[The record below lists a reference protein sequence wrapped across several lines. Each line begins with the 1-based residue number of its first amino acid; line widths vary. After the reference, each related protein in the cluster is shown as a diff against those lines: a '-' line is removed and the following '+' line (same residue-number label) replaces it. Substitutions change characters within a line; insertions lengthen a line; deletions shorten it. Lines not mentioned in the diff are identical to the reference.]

1 VNARAWV
8 VGLAGLGIG
17 ALLALRVMIPN
28 GMDPTVFVAF
38 GEDAPVQ
45 TRYGRDL
52 LGDVRVRRDLGHDG
66 KFFFAQAN
74 DPWYLDPDRH
84 AVVLDRP
91 IYRAQRMFF
100 PLIAGGLGAFPPGV
114 VVWAMLVTNLLALAV
129 GAFLAAR
136 LAEGLGASP
145 WLGLWV
151 PLNPGLL
158 FELDIG
164 GAGIVAYASALG
176 AVYALT
182 RGHVMPAALLFTAA
196 ALSRETMLAF
206 AAGTFVLW
214 WIDRRR
220 TAWSLLAVPITGM
233 AVWNAYL
240 WLRLDGIDGTGS
252 GAINFGLPFVGLV
265 DAFRSWITEPFDLL
279 LSAVLLA
286 VVVAFVPVAV
296 RSRLPIAWG
305 ALPFAALVV
314 VLSATVLREPFDFSR
329 AVAPIFTAFP
339 FVLLVRDRA
348 RVAPDGSADPQRV
361 LHRRAAT

>member
-1 VNARAWV
+1 M

-17 ALLALRVMIPN
+17 VVLALRVMIPN

-38 GEDAPVQ
+38 GDDAPMQ

-74 DPWYLDPDRH
+74 DPWYLHPDRH

-91 IYRAQRMFF
+91 IYRAQRMLF

-114 VVWAMLVTNLLALAV
+114 VIWAMLVTNLLGLAV

-136 LAEGLGASP
+136 IAEDLGASP

-164 GAGIVAYASALG
+164 GAGIVAYACALG
-176 AVYALT
+176 AVYALA
-182 RGHVMPAALLFTAA
+182 RDQVSVAALLFAAA

-214 WIDRRR
+214 WVERRR
-220 TAWSLLAVPITGM
+220 APWSLVVAPIAAM
-233 AVWNAYL
+233 AAWNAYL
-240 WLRLDGIDGTGS
+240 WLRLDAIDGTGS

-265 DAFRSWITEPFDLL
+265 EAFRSWVTEPFDLL

-305 ALPFAALVV
+305 ALPFVALVI
-314 VLSATVLREPFDFSR
+314 VLSVTVLREPFDFSR

-339 FVLLVRDRA
+339 FVLLVRDRTHEVPVEHADA
-348 RVAPDGSADPQRV
+348 RRTPA
-361 LHRRAAT
+361 RRATT

>member
-1 VNARAWV
+1 
-8 VGLAGLGIG
+8 
-17 ALLALRVMIPN
+17 
-28 GMDPTVFVAF
+28 
-38 GEDAPVQ
+38 
-45 TRYGRDL
+45 
-52 LGDVRVRRDLGHDG
+52 
-66 KFFFAQAN
+66 
-74 DPWYLDPDRH
+74 
-84 AVVLDRP
+84 
-91 IYRAQRMFF
+91 
-100 PLIAGGLGAFPPGV
+100 
-114 VVWAMLVTNLLALAV
+114 
-129 GAFLAAR
+129 
-136 LAEGLGASP
+136 
-145 WLGLWV
+145 V

-206 AAGTFVLW
+206 AAGIVALG

-220 TAWSLLAVPITGM
+220 TSWSLLAVPITGM

-240 WLRLDGIDGTGS
+240 WVRLDGIDGTGS
-252 GAINFGLPFVGLV
+252 GAVNFGLPFVGLV

-286 VVVAFVPVAV
+286 VVVAFVPAAI

-314 VLSATVLREPFDFSR
+314 VLSATVLREPFDLSR

-348 RVAPDGSADPQRV
+348 RVAPDGSADPRRV
-361 LHRRAAT
+361 LHRRAVT

>member
-1 VNARAWV
+1 MSTRPWV

-17 ALLALRVMIPN
+17 VLLALRVMIPN

-38 GEDAPVQ
+38 GDDAPVQ

-74 DPWYLDPDRH
+74 DPWYLEPERH

-91 IYRAQRMFF
+91 IYRAQRMLF

-114 VVWAMLVTNLLALAV
+114 VVWAMLVTNLLGLAV
-129 GAFLAAR
+129 GTFLVAR
-136 LAEGLGASP
+136 LAEDLGASP

-176 AVYALT
+176 AIYALT
-182 RGHVMPAALLFTAA
+182 RGHVIPAALLFVAA
-196 ALSRETMLAF
+196 ALSRETMVAF

-214 WIDRRR
+214 RIDRGG
-220 TAWSLLAVPITGM
+220 APWSLVIAPITAM
-233 AVWNAYL
+233 AAWNAYL
-240 WLRLDGIDGTGS
+240 WLRLDGIEGTGS
-252 GAINFGLPFVGLV
+252 GAINFGPPFVGLV
-265 DAFRSWITEPFDLL
+265 EAFRSWIAEPFDLF

-286 VVVAFVPVAV
+286 VVVAFVPVGV

-314 VLSATVLREPFDFSR
+314 VLSATVLREPFDFAR

-339 FVLLVRDRA
+339 FVLLARDRA
-348 RVAPDGSADPQRV
+348 RPVPVEHAERRSV
-361 LHRRAAT
+361 LDRRATT